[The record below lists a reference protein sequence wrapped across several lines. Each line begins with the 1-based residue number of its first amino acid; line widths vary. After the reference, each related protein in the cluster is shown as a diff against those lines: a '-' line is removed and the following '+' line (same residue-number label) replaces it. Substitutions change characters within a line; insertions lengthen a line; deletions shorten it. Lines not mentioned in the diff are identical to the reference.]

1 MINVKFIKSESAKAG
16 EMIQLHNWAQ
26 ADIIY
31 TRLYNILQ
39 LGSYGLH
46 SSKGCFSNVFS
57 GLTPNDVLGILYNKV
72 TCNLNNCDSEQAIR
86 TIGVYKKIE
95 RDFGISNSILDTNID
110 YNEIVAYRRLGKYSK
125 ALSLCDKMLAKELNS
140 YVKVKVLITKGSLE
154 TDESRQIFGIN
165 SLSLALAEAEAN
177 GTTALI
183 AECYIEIN
191 KMIGTHYPSLG
202 LSFLWKALILYETEH
217 DNGKISLTKSR
228 MALTYF
234 LLWHQKKDDRFIDEA
249 RRLVNNEIK
258 REDFAHPGAQY
269 AFDRTK
275 GLITNNVSLLEKS
288 IDFFEGIHAYGE
300 IFITAELLIK
310 TYLDLGNVEEAKKN
324 AVRFEQAALAIND
337 TFRLNYIRSIN
348 WDNVKSSWIPEQ
360 KQKTLPDLLDVL
372 EHLAYEEEWFH
383 LEKNAIRALF
393 PTHYQDGKFTA
404 VMYPDGKAH
413 LYPCALYPNR
423 YFRGQSDKLEGK
435 ACKPSLFRN
444 LPEEEIFRE
453 RLYLKEFENLL
464 QNYPLTKVF
473 NDMLYYNT
481 PEGPKHIS
489 LKVDYTA
496 LAQHYGIKTDLL
508 DLTADKWVAAF
519 FASTT
524 YKNGE
529 YVPFESEGEGAFYI
543 YQHMPVFD
551 VASDRLSAVGLQPLS
566 RPGCQAGLV
575 YKMLKNE
582 DFNKK
587 AQRIVFKHDPDI
599 SKLIFNY
606 CNRSKKLFPNEIL
619 ENKANEIR
627 ESKVYSQVALTNTIS
642 AYYKDTDES
651 VIQGYIDQLGIT
663 IQNDPSVSFSPQE
676 ITAVTE
682 KYDQEKDHY
691 FDSVIIIPTIKTK

>member
-1 MINVKFIKSESAKAG
+1 MKITEIFRLEFANANNAMCARNLVEAKNIYSKLYEFISINTYR
-16 EMIQLHNWAQ
+16 Q
-26 ADIIY
+26 
-31 TRLYNILQ
+31 RLNKKYFN
-39 LGSYGLH
+39 
-46 SSKGCFSNVFS
+46 KVFF
-57 GLTPNDVLGILYNKV
+57 GLTSNDVLVMLYNKMLCHLNSCELEQV
-72 TCNLNNCDSEQAIR
+72 LKTIHIYRQIEKDFDINNLLDE
-86 TIGVYKKIE
+86 KI
-95 RDFGISNSILDTNID
+95 DF
-110 YNEIVAYRRLGKYSK
+110 YEIVSYYHIGEYQK
-125 ALSLCDKMLAKELNS
+125 ALDLCDKMLKKDLDS
-140 YVKVKVLITKGSLE
+140 SVKVEVLILKGSIE
-154 TDESRQIFGIN
+154 TDESRQIFSIN
-165 SLSLALAEAEAN
+165 TLSLALAEAEAV
-177 GTTALI
+177 GAPTHI
-183 AECYIEIN
+183 AKCYIEMA
-191 KMIGTHYPSLG
+191 KMIGIHYPSLS
-202 LSFLWKALILYETEH
+202 LSFLWKALIFYEKGQDKEH
-217 DNGKISLTKSR
+217 VSITKSR
-228 MALTYF
+228 MALAYF
-234 LLWHQKKDDRFIDEA
+234 NLWHRKKDNRFIEEA
-249 RRLVNNEIK
+249 RRLVNKDIR
-258 REDFAHPGAQY
+258 REDFVLSGAKY
-269 AFDRTK
+269 DFDRIK
-275 GLITNNVSLLEKS
+275 GLITKDVNLLESS
-288 IDFFEGIHAYGE
+288 IDEFESIHAYSE
-300 IFITAELLIK
+300 VLRSAELYIK
-310 TYLDLGNVEEAKKN
+310 TCLEIGDREAAKRGAK
-324 AVRFEQAALAIND
+324 RYEQAAVAID
-337 TFRLNYIRSIN
+337 DEIRLNNIRSI
-348 WDNVKSSWIPEQ
+348 DLDVVKPSWIPEQ
-360 KQKTLPDLLDVL
+360 EQKPLPDLLDVL

-453 RLYLKEFENLL
+453 RLCLKEFENLL

-663 IQNDPSVSFSPQE
+663 FQDDPSVSFSPQE
-676 ITAVTE
+676 IAAVTE

-691 FDSVIIIPTIKTK
+691 FDSIIINPTFITE